1 MAAEYKA
8 AAESTYLLAK
18 CFLSNFLT
26 INREQIG
33 PKTLMTV
40 AESVAVA
47 EEEVMAALPASP
59 DPPQASENESEEVA
73 AGTERRKRPRHH
85 ERPQTSWRRKR
96 ATCQGCN
103 FQVVHLPQ
111 HLRTAQD
118 KTKEDAK
125 LKLMF

>member
-1 MAAEYKA
+1 MDQKPLASEDT
-8 AAESTYLLAK
+8 ES
-18 CFLSNFLT
+18 
-26 INREQIG
+26 
-33 PKTLMTV
+33 MTV

-96 ATCQGCN
+96 ATCQECN